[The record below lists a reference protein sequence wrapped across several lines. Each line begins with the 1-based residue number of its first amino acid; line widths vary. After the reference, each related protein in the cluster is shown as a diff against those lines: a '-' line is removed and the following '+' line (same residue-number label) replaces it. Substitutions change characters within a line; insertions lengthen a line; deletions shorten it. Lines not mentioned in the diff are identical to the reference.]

1 MNDYRRWEDYFW
13 PDAPDVLRNKLG
25 IRDQR
30 MLNFVEAQLSA
41 VRIYEQVLENRT
53 GAFNFAH
60 YCDIHRRTF
69 SDIFDWAGIP
79 RTVPD
84 GPMTKRHRDVVN
96 FLINDPNAPT
106 IEYRYRP
113 GPQVRDSAEYVFARL
128 QAGCVDRTASGTV
141 HSSAR
146 NILGQCGFRTPIQGR
161 EHKNR
166 DGVLSSTVPQRRR
179 L

>member
-1 MNDYRRWEDYFW
+1 VNDYRRWEDYFW

-69 SDIFDWAGIP
+69 SDISTGLASP
-79 RTVPD
+79 
-84 GPMTKRHRDVVN
+84 
-96 FLINDPNAPT
+96 AQCPT
-106 IEYRYRP
+106 
-113 GPQVRDSAEYVFARL
+113 AR
-128 QAGCVDRTASGTV
+128 
-141 HSSAR
+141 
-146 NILGQCGFRTPIQGR
+146 
-161 EHKNR
+161 
-166 DGVLSSTVPQRRR
+166 
-179 L
+179 

>member
-1 MNDYRRWEDYFW
+1 MNDYRRWEDSFW

-84 GPMTKRHRDVVN
+84 GPMTKRHRDVVT

-106 IEYRYRP
+106 IEYR
-113 GPQVRDSAEYVFARL
+113 
-128 QAGCVDRTASGTV
+128 
-141 HSSAR
+141 
-146 NILGQCGFRTPIQGR
+146 
-161 EHKNR
+161 
-166 DGVLSSTVPQRRR
+166 
-179 L
+179 

>member
-96 FLINDPNAPT
+96 FLINDPTHPPSNT
-106 IEYRYRP
+106 DT
-113 GPQVRDSAEYVFARL
+113 GPARRCAIV
-128 QAGCVDRTASGTV
+128 QSM
-141 HSSAR
+141 SSHGSKPR
-146 NILGQCGFRTPIQGR
+146 MR
-161 EHKNR
+161 
-166 DGVLSSTVPQRRR
+166 
-179 L
+179 

>member
-1 MNDYRRWEDYFW
+1 VNDYRRWEDYFW

-84 GPMTKRHRDVVN
+84 GPMTKR
-96 FLINDPNAPT
+96 P
-106 IEYRYRP
+106 
-113 GPQVRDSAEYVFARL
+113 
-128 QAGCVDRTASGTV
+128 
-141 HSSAR
+141 
-146 NILGQCGFRTPIQGR
+146 
-161 EHKNR
+161 
-166 DGVLSSTVPQRRR
+166 
-179 L
+179 